1 MSALDGLAGRTFG
14 PVPVDTTRGR
24 VSDLVAATGDDPQR
38 WASSLPPSFANVV
51 LFAVAPAFLSDP
63 VVRPFT
69 RSLIHSE
76 QSFTWHGPLAA
87 STPLEAT
94 GTLEAVRER
103 SGLHL
108 ATFSC
113 EASSEGEPWVTGSSV
128 FLLSDAAATAADE
141 EPEPLAD
148 LRPPV
153 DPVEPMGL
161 PTSGEP
167 IPAVRVG
174 ASRADLVHYAAATRD
189 WNPIHWDH
197 DAARAAGLPG
207 TIVHGLL
214 MTAWM
219 GRVASRFAPGS
230 SPLRS
235 MRARFR
241 APLRPGIGAEV
252 AGSVGSVEADGA
264 DLDLTLASGED
275 RMVTARI
282 RVTR

>member
-14 PVPVDTTRGR
+14 PVPVDTTPGR
-24 VSDLVAATGDDPQR
+24 VADLVAATGDDPDR
-38 WASSLPPSFANVV
+38 WESSLPPSFANVV
-51 LFAVAPAFLSDP
+51 LFAVAPAFLADP

-76 QSFTWHGPLAA
+76 QSFTWHRPL
-87 STPLEAT
+87 STSAPLEVI
-94 GTLEAVRER
+94 GTLEGVRER

-108 ATFSC
+108 ATFTC

-141 EPEPLAD
+141 EDEPPAD

-153 DPVEPMGL
+153 DPVEPMDL
-161 PTSGEP
+161 PEAGEP
-167 IPAVRVG
+167 LPGVRVG
-174 ASRADLVHYAAATRD
+174 ASRSDLVRYAAATRD

-219 GRVASRFAPGS
+219 GRVAARFAPGS

-241 APLRPGIGAEV
+241 SPLRPGVGAGV
-252 AGSVGSVEADGA
+252 TGSVGAVEADGA

-275 RMVTARI
+275 RMVTARV